1 LAQVVSVQGR
11 DYVECPG
18 DCTARLRM
26 CLLSNASKHAH
37 SRPRL
42 LSAPED
48 DLTRSVTFG
57 VCVQNA
63 SVGADVRLV
72 GSCDGL
78 GCWCP
83 SKGVPMST
91 SAKDGSVWEASVHL
105 ALETAGSIEYKF
117 VLVVPGPGGEAVTVW
132 EQGPNRHLSAN
143 PSGYVFAHFEETGC
157 AVPGCLQ
164 APARPVRV
172 AGRTVVW
179 EVLCDATSYGDTL
192 LVVGADPAL
201 GAWDPDAGLQLST
214 DPSSFPWWR
223 GGESLADCPQEVA
236 WKLAVRRADGSV
248 LWEPGANRETVLLDT
263 SRGGGADLLQV
274 TFGDQS
280 EERHVTLSTKAVASP
295 VEEDFEMDVDDAPST
310 EFDDAESAFTE
321 WPWSMPTTPT
331 LLPHMFTLGYTLHGG
346 SSCIGKGDTCED
358 ACFVGSSSAGV
369 ADGVSSIGNFASYGC
384 SAADYAQELM
394 ALASADL
401 PSGGDAPRAA
411 PRLGPD
417 ERAVAA
423 VAAAERGA
431 STYGASTIT
440 VAHLDGSCLGV
451 ASLGD
456 SGFMLLRRVDAGL
469 VEGGATPGGF
479 GIVTRSAEQQ
489 HGWNFPFQL
498 LRVPAALQRLSR
510 KQKLDTADDCQR
522 YRIPVRPGDLLLLY
536 SDGFSDN
543 LYEHEILEAVQRLT
557 SCTDGRLADPRGL
570 ATELALLARAHSL
583 DPAAHVPF
591 EDSALEQAG
600 LVFEGG
606 KVDDITVVAAWVV
619 QERGLKGSA

>member
-1 LAQVVSVQGR
+1 
-11 DYVECPG
+11 
-18 DCTARLRM
+18 
-26 CLLSNASKHAH
+26 
-37 SRPRL
+37 
-42 LSAPED
+42 
-48 DLTRSVTFG
+48 
-57 VCVQNA
+57 
-63 SVGADVRLV
+63 
-72 GSCDGL
+72 
-78 GCWCP
+78 
-83 SKGVPMST
+83 MST

-105 ALETAGSIEYKF
+105 ALETAGPVEYKF
-117 VLVVPGPGGEAVTVW
+117 VLVVPGPRGETVVVW
-132 EQGPNRHLSAN
+132 EQGPNRHLSAD
-143 PSGYVFAHFEETGC
+143 PAGYVFAHFEEPSR
-157 AVPGCLQ
+157 AAPGCLP
-164 APARPVRV
+164 APARPLKAAER
-172 AGRTVVW
+172 AVVW

-248 LWEPGANRETVLLDT
+248 LWEPGANRETALLDT
-263 SRGGGADLLQV
+263 SRSGGAELLQV

-280 EERHVTLSTKAVASP
+280 EERHVALSAKAVAVP
-295 VEEDFEMDVDDAPST
+295 AEEDLERDADDAPST

-321 WPWSMPTTPT
+321 LPCSMPTTPT
-331 LLPHMFTLGYTLHGG
+331 LLPDVLTSGYTLHGG
-346 SSCIGKGDTCED
+346 SCCVGKGDTCED
-358 ACFVGSSSAGV
+358 ACFVGPSSAGV

-456 SGFMLLRRVDAGL
+456 SGFMLLRRGDAGL
-469 VEGGATPGGF
+469 AAGGAAPVGF

-498 LRVPAALQRLSR
+498 LRVPAPLQQRLSR
-510 KQKLDTADDCQR
+510 RQKPDTAEDCQR
-522 YRIPVRPGDLLLLY
+522 YRVPVRPGDLLLLY

-543 LYEHEILEAVQRLT
+543 LYEHEILEAVERLT
-557 SCTDGRLADPRGL
+557 SSAHGRLADPRGL

-619 QERGLKGSA
+619 QERDLEGSA